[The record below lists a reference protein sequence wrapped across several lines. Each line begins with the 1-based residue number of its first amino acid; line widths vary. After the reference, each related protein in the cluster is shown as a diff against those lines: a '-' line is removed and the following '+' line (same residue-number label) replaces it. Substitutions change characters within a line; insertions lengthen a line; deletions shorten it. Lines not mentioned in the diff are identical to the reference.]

1 MIHPI
6 RFYGD
11 PVLRRRASPV
21 TSFDA
26 ELEVLAADMFAT
38 MYAADG
44 VGLAAPQIGL
54 SQRIFVALEVLPG
67 DDEDDDDVDTAH
79 RPGDDPLASFDSNG
93 AASAVQGV
101 STELPRREHVLVNPV
116 ITKRE
121 GLQFGRDGC
130 LSLPGLAVEEC
141 PRDLSIEVSYQDL
154 SGAKRTLRAEGYFAH
169 VLQHEYDHLE
179 GIFFFDRL
187 PAERKRQFLEEHRQE
202 LSELQREAKA
212 YLRAE
217 RERNRPRATRGRL
230 SVS

>member
-21 TSFDA
+21 TRFGV
-26 ELEVLAADMFAT
+26 ELEELVADMFAT

-44 VGLAAPQIGL
+44 VGLAAPQIGV
-54 SQRIFVALEVLPG
+54 SQRIFVALEVLPNDHEDG
-67 DDEDDDDVDTAH
+67 DEGSADDNSHFDSFE
-79 RPGDDPLASFDSNG
+79 PSSSDDPEAEG
-93 AASAVQGV
+93 AAA
-101 STELPRREHVLVNPV
+101 EPKRREHVFVNPV

-121 GLQFGRDGC
+121 GQQYGRDGC

-141 PRDLSIEVSYQDL
+141 PRDLKVEVSYQDL
-154 SGAKRTLRAEGYFAH
+154 SGAKLSLTAEGYFAH
-169 VLQHEYDHLE
+169 VLQHEHDHLE

-187 PAERKRQFLEEHRQE
+187 PTERKREFLEEHRFE
-202 LSELQREAKA
+202 LTELQREAKA

-217 RERNRPRATRGRL
+217 RERKRPRASRGRL